1 LATYTYQV
9 DLDLLVNILD
19 FAGTFAFALVGA
31 RIAADRGLDYG
42 GIAFIAATASLA
54 GGTLRNLLLGERPPW
69 VLHSWLFA
77 GVLIAVVITLAI
89 KRTTPVG
96 RFVLTL
102 DTLGLAVCSVSGAQ
116 FALTHGA
123 PFIAAVMLGLIG
135 AVTGGLLRDVLC
147 QVEPVLLHRET
158 IGTSCLAGSLVYV
171 TGDYFEANSAFVAL
185 SAGLVV
191 IIVREL
197 SIRFNWHLP
206 KVGAR

>member
-1 LATYTYQV
+1 V
-9 DLDLLVNILD
+9 DLELLVNLLD
-19 FAGTFAFALVGA
+19 LAGTFAFALVGA
-31 RIAADRGLDYG
+31 RIAADKGLDYG
-42 GIAFIAATASLA
+42 GIAFIAAIASLS
-54 GGTLRNLLLGERPPW
+54 GGTFRNLLLGERPPW
-69 VLHSWLFA
+69 VLHTWLFA
-77 GVLIAVVITLAI
+77 GVVIAVLITLAI
-89 KRTTPVG
+89 KRTSPVG

-102 DTLGLAVCSVSGAQ
+102 DTIGLAVCSVSGAQ

-123 PFIAAVMLGLIG
+123 PFLAAVMLGLIG

-171 TGDYFEANSAFVAL
+171 SGDYFELNSGFVAL

-197 SIRFNWHLP
+197 SIRFDWHLP

>member
-1 LATYTYQV
+1 M
-9 DLDLLVNILD
+9 DLELLVNILD
-19 FAGTFAFALVGA
+19 LAGTFAFALVGA
-31 RIAADRGLDYG
+31 RIAADKGLDYG
-42 GIAFIAATASLA
+42 GIAFIAAIASLS
-54 GGTLRNLLLGERPPW
+54 GGTFRNLLLGERPPW
-69 VLHSWLFA
+69 VLHTWLFA
-77 GVLIAVVITLAI
+77 GVVIAVLITLVI
-89 KRTTPVG
+89 KRTNPVG

-102 DTLGLAVCSVSGAQ
+102 DTIGLAVCSVSGAQ

-123 PFIAAVMLGLIG
+123 PFLAAVFLGLIG

-171 TGDYFEANSAFVAL
+171 TGDSFELNSGFVAL

-197 SIRFNWHLP
+197 SIRFDWHLP

>member
-1 LATYTYQV
+1 V

-19 FAGTFAFALVGA
+19 LVGTFAFALVGA
-31 RIAADRGLDYG
+31 RIAADKGLDYG
-42 GIAFIAATASLA
+42 GIAFIAAIASLS
-54 GGTLRNLLLGERPPW
+54 GGTFRNLLLGERPPW
-69 VLHSWLFA
+69 VLSTWLFA
-77 GVLIAVVITLAI
+77 GVAIAVVITLAI
-89 KRTTPVG
+89 KRTSPVG

-102 DTLGLAVCSVSGAQ
+102 DTIGLAVCSVSGAQ
-116 FALTHGA
+116 FALTNGA
-123 PFIAAVMLGLIG
+123 PFLAAVFRGLIG
-135 AVTGGLLRDVLC
+135 AVTGDLLRDVLC

-171 TGDYFEANSAFVAL
+171 TGDYFELNSGFVAL

-197 SIRFNWHLP
+197 SIRFDWHLP

>member
-1 LATYTYQV
+1 V
-9 DLDLLVNILD
+9 DLGLLVNILD
-19 FAGTFAFALVGA
+19 LVGTFAFALVGA
-31 RIAADRGLDYG
+31 RIAADKGLDYG
-42 GIAFIAATASLA
+42 GITFIAAVASLS
-54 GGTLRNLLLGERPPW
+54 GGTFRNLLLGERPPW
-69 VLHSWLFA
+69 VLSTWLFA
-77 GVLIAVVITLAI
+77 GVAIAVVITLAI
-89 KRTTPVG
+89 KRTSPVG

-102 DTLGLAVCSVSGAQ
+102 DTIGLAVCSVSGAQ
-116 FALTHGA
+116 FALTNGA
-123 PFIAAVMLGLIG
+123 PFLAAVFLGLIG

-171 TGDYFEANSAFVAL
+171 TGDYFELNSGFVAL

-197 SIRFNWHLP
+197 SIRFDWHLP

>member
-1 LATYTYQV
+1 M

-19 FAGTFAFALVGA
+19 LVGTFAFALVGA
-31 RIAADRGLDYG
+31 RIAADKGLDYG
-42 GIAFIAATASLA
+42 GIAFIAAIASLS
-54 GGTLRNLLLGERPPW
+54 GGTFRNLLLGERPPW
-69 VLHSWLFA
+69 VLSTWLFA
-77 GVLIAVVITLAI
+77 GVAIAVVITLAI
-89 KRTTPVG
+89 KRTSPVG

-102 DTLGLAVCSVSGAQ
+102 DTIGLAVCSVSGAQ

-123 PFIAAVMLGLIG
+123 PFLAAVILGLIG

-171 TGDYFEANSAFVAL
+171 TGDYFELNSGFVAL

-197 SIRFNWHLP
+197 SIRFDWHLP